1 MLTLNPTTDVQNQIP
16 VLLEAFLD
24 AWLLEVFID
33 FKALWGRL
41 RGFVCKDSF

>member
-24 AWLLEVFID
+24 AWLLEVFIVLKRFGGD
-33 FKALWGRL
+33 
-41 RGFVCKDSF
+41 RGVCP